1 MSVAKERINKG
12 AGVMGCSGDNVLS
25 SPYLYIHEIPR
36 TVESSL
42 TAFLRRIL
50 RLQGSEIYRRLFW
63 EEHILKDTGATLR
76 EMSEAHLSLVH
87 LSGANALL
95 KLVFT

>member
-1 MSVAKERINKG
+1 
-12 AGVMGCSGDNVLS
+12 MGCSGDNVLS
-25 SPYLYIHEIPR
+25 SPYLYIPEIPR

-50 RLQGSEIYRRLFW
+50 RLLGSSLEIYRRLFW
-63 EEHILKDTGATLR
+63 EEHILKNTGTTLGQ
-76 EMSEAHLSLVH
+76 MSEAHLALVH

>member
-1 MSVAKERINKG
+1 MSIAKERINKG
-12 AGVMGCSGDNVLS
+12 AGVIGCSGDNVLS

-50 RLQGSEIYRRLFW
+50 RLQGSEVYRRLFWEEVYRRLFW
-63 EEHILKDTGATLR
+63 EEHILKDAGGPPLPGTSVR
-76 EMSEAHLSLVH
+76 C
-87 LSGANALL
+87 
-95 KLVFT
+95 